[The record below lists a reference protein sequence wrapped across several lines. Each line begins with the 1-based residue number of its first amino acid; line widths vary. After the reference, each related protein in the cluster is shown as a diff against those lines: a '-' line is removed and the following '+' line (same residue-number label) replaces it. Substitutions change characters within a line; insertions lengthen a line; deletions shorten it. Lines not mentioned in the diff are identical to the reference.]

1 MKYNIEDIEV
11 SNEYQKEYYLDFIEV
26 VNNKINNYEEKMS
39 LIKNKNLYNDKGH
52 NEPRGFILFNIDK
65 IGD

>member
-11 SNEYQKEYYLDFIEV
+11 LNEHQKKYYLDLVKV
-26 VNNKINNYEEKMS
+26 VNNKIAYYEKKIS
-39 LIKNKNLYNDKGH
+39 LIKDKSIYNDKGH